1 MIFVV
6 DSDQNVFRSLA
17 KLVEAE
23 GLAITAYS
31 SGEDFYSSA
40 IPDTG
45 DIVVLDLEIVGLS
58 GAEFKEFIH
67 RRQIASRTI
76 ITSTRGYPEAPKLA
90 KQLGAIGYFSKPVD
104 RVALIDLIRFEQCDG
119 GRRDLY

>member
-6 DSDQNVFRSLA
+6 DSDQNACRSLA

-23 GLAITAYS
+23 GFAITAYS
-31 SGEDFYSSA
+31 SAEDFFSSA
-40 IPDTG
+40 NPDTD
-45 DIVVLDLEIVGLS
+45 DIVVLDLETVDLS
-58 GAEFKEFIH
+58 GVEFKEFIQ
-67 RRQIASRTI
+67 RRHIASRTI

-104 RVALIDLIRFEQCDG
+104 GRALMDLIRFELCD
-119 GRRDLY
+119 D